1 MHSTYIE
8 LKDIIDE
15 ISTQSE
21 DIEFNPVRLD
31 EVNGRLN
38 LIYSLEQKHRVQT
51 VEELVRLTE
60 GIVTG
65 LPLLPP
71 LTTVLLLWPPGGI
84 RNIIK

>member
-51 VEELVRLTE
+51 VKS
-60 GIVTG
+60 
-65 LPLLPP
+65 
-71 LTTVLLLWPPGGI
+71 W
-84 RNIIK
+84 